1 MGLARSDL
9 EMSVKDCLCINKPV
23 SKRVARL
30 KASTLSEFLQMH
42 ACRPACVAVVFL
54 LITIVDHVNAIA
66 QTGYFNHN
74 ESGRLTRLWIPA
86 DVETVRGILII
97 GNGAGGD
104 STGAAANP
112 IYQQFGDLHNFAV
125 VATGFWGNF
134 SGSTEL
140 TIWDNHLAALAAA
153 SGHPELIHA
162 PWAPIGFS
170 NGGQM
175 SYGFNALRPEKVI
188 AFITNKGCCYNDRM
202 PSEAALQT
210 PGLLIAGE
218 LDTQVRRDSIRGLF
232 NDNRPRGAL
241 WSWVE
246 EENTSH
252 ARSDDEIVLP
262 FMAEAIR
269 LRYPSGELPTATAGV
284 SLRALE
290 EEDGWL
296 ADQSTW
302 MSGLAEVAS
311 YDDYVGDKPTAGWLL
326 NENMAQLYRAFATYD
341 RPVSIQFPSSPV
353 VLGESLSANMPVTL
367 NVRVNTSGM
376 VDWTKVELFDYA
388 QKIGGVLAGGEPASA
403 ALVPATLSTGH
414 VHALTALVTGADGVT
429 IRTTNIVTVLTAS
442 LQGDFNNDGTVDAAD
457 YVVWRKNNGS
467 QADYTLWRANFGKT
481 DVSRAGLSVTEP
493 PPTAVPEPATL
504 VLLLIAASSIRLRRR
519 QSRREWRKH
528 TIA

>member
-1 MGLARSDL
+1 
-9 EMSVKDCLCINKPV
+9 
-23 SKRVARL
+23 
-30 KASTLSEFLQMH
+30 MH
-42 ACRPACVAVVFL
+42 ACRLACVAVVFL

-66 QTGYFNHN
+66 QIGYFNHN

-112 IYQQFGDLHNFAV
+112 IYQRFGDLHNFAV
-125 VATGFWGNF
+125 VGTGFWGNL

-140 TIWDNHLAALAAA
+140 SIWDNHLIALATT

-162 PWAPIGFS
+162 PYAPIGFS

-188 AFITNKGCCYNDRM
+188 AFITNKGCCYNDRL

-246 EENTSH
+246 EENTAH
-252 ARSDDEIVLP
+252 ARADDELVLP

-302 MSGLAEVAS
+302 MSGLVKTAAFGE
-311 YDDYVGDKPTAGWLL
+311 YVGDKSTAGWLL

-341 RPVSIQFPSSPV
+341 KPVSIQFPSSPLL
-353 VLGESLSANMPVTL
+353 LGESLSADLPVKL
-367 NVRVNTSGM
+367 DVRVNTSGI

-388 QKIGGVLAGGEPASA
+388 QKIGEALAGGVPASTA
-403 ALVPATLSTGH
+403 IVPTTLSAGH
-414 VHALTALVTGADGVT
+414 VHALTALVTLADGSTV
-429 IRTTNIVTVLTAS
+429 RTTNIVTILTAA
-442 LQGDFNNDGTVDAAD
+442 LPGDYNNDGNVDAAD
-457 YVVWRKNNGS
+457 YVVWRKNDES
-467 QADYTLWRANFGKT
+467 QTGFETWRANFGRT
-481 DVSRAGLSVTEP
+481 AGAASLAGVT
-493 PPTAVPEPATL
+493 APEPASF
-504 VLLLIAASSIRLRRR
+504 VLLILCAAVGSWRRSSP
-519 QSRREWRKH
+519 QSRTSRRLLL
-528 TIA
+528 

>member
-1 MGLARSDL
+1 M
-9 EMSVKDCLCINKPV
+9 
-23 SKRVARL
+23 
-30 KASTLSEFLQMH
+30 
-42 ACRPACVAVVFL
+42 ACVAVVFV

-86 DVETVRGILII
+86 DLETVRGILIV

-112 IYQQFGDLHNFAV
+112 IYQRFGDLHNFAV
-125 VATGFWGNF
+125 IGTGFWGNF
-134 SGSTEL
+134 SSSTEL
-140 TIWDNHLAALAAA
+140 SIWDNHLTALATT

-162 PWAPIGFS
+162 PYAPIGFS

-175 SYGFNALRPEKVI
+175 SYGFNALRPEKVV
-188 AFITNKGCCYNDRM
+188 AFITNKGCCYNDRL

-246 EENTSH
+246 EENTAH
-252 ARSDDEIVLP
+252 ARADDELVLP

-284 SLRALE
+284 NLRALE

-302 MSGLAEVAS
+302 MSGLVKTAAYAE
-311 YDDYVGDKPTAGWLL
+311 YDGEKSTAGWLL

-341 RPVSIQFPSSPV
+341 KPVSIQFPSSPL
-353 VLGESLSANMPVTL
+353 VLGESLSADLPVTL
-367 NVRVNTSGM
+367 EVRVNTSGI

-388 QKIGGVLAGGEPASA
+388 EKIGEVLAGGEPASTA
-403 ALVPATLSTGH
+403 VVPTALSAGY
-414 VHALTALVTGADGVT
+414 VHALTALVTRADGAMV
-429 IRTTNIVTVLTAS
+429 RTTNITTVLTAA
-442 LQGDFNNDGTVDAAD
+442 LPGDYNLDGTVDAAD
-457 YVVWRKNNGS
+457 YVLWRKNDNS
-467 QADYTLWRANFGKT
+467 QAGYNLWRNSFGKT
-481 DVSRAGLSVTEP
+481 TLSASGVSANA
-493 PPTAVPEPATL
+493 AVPEPHTL
-504 VLLLIAASSIRLRRR
+504 IMLVAALIGRSIANAR
-519 QSRREWRKH
+519 QSDKLVRS
-528 TIA
+528 